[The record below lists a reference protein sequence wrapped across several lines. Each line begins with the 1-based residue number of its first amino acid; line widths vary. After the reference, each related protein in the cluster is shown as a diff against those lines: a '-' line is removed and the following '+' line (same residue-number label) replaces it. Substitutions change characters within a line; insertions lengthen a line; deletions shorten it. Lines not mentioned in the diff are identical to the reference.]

1 MSTLVRF
8 TAIRA
13 NAKVIPSPEIYA
25 ALHEYT
31 QVYCAE
37 LVTEVSQYPPPPAVR
52 VGRKEGYVR
61 TFKLLRSWT
70 VKDTSGGVG
79 ISYTIRNPAQD
90 LWGRYYSGYVHGP
103 GDAQASFHGEH
114 GWKNIKDFQDR
125 DTFRAGAQAIIQKGA
140 LL

>member
-13 NAKVIPSPEIYA
+13 NAKVIPGPEIYA

-31 QVYCAE
+31 LAYCAE
-37 LVTEVSQYPPPPAVR
+37 LVTEVSQYPPAPPQR
-52 VGRKEGYVR
+52 GSFRPYVR

-70 VKDTSGGVG
+70 VKDTSSGAN
-79 ISYTIRNPAQD
+79 IQYTIRNPAQD
-90 LWGRYYSGYVHGP
+90 PWGRYYSGFVHGP
-103 GDAQASFHGEH
+103 SGQASFHSEH
-114 GWKNIKDFQDR
+114 GWKNIRDFQDR
-125 DTFRAGAQAIIQKGA
+125 DTFREGAQAIIQKGA